1 MVAKQ
6 MHENNLKTRIESAYA
21 ARQNISTCIVN
32 IVVIVE
38 FQLSSLLT
46 AACLSQYRQQ
56 WDEISAKTQR
66 NGLKSL
72 PEKQNN
78 PNNSMQ
84 SLEMQ
89 IATFRLLTASLHQ
102 AMGSA
107 VHVLPFVSRR
117 VSDWWNSIPIVPV
130 SFGFPNSLTSLRYYI
145 MVEAKTET
153 PES

>member
-6 MHENNLKTRIESAYA
+6 MHANNLKTRIESAYA

-32 IVVIVE
+32 NVVIVE

-66 NGLKSL
+66 NGLKSP

-107 VHVLPFVSRR
+107 VHVLPFVSWR

-130 SFGFPNSLTSLRYYI
+130 SFGFLNSLSSL
-145 MVEAKTET
+145 
-153 PES
+153 